1 MVDGVMGLL
10 VAALAFVSVLSLVV
24 VVHEFGHFIV
34 ARRFGV
40 AVKSFSLGWG
50 APLVSRT
57 DRHGTVWKLSQY
69 PIGGF
74 VSFLDDAD
82 PTSSR
87 PAPEGLRDIDPDE
100 ARRRGYL
107 RAQPVGV
114 RAMISAAGPLFNFLF
129 AIVAFALLAM
139 IVGKDV
145 TDVSALSPRVDAVR
159 TGGPAATAGL
169 AAGDVIVT
177 INGAA
182 IGSFGAMQD
191 TVQANP
197 GRTLAFDIRR
207 GGQLLTV
214 PVAVGRQK
222 VVGATGIESE
232 VGLLGVE
239 RRAARGEIQI
249 KRLNPVEALGE
260 GVFRVWGMIAQTGQ
274 YLGNMFTGRASS
286 EHIMGPLGIF
296 DVSGKVANGALA
308 EKAPPATM
316 IGNLALSLLNL
327 AAVLSVAVGF
337 ANLLPVP
344 ALDGGQLVL
353 NGIEAV
359 RRKPLSAR
367 MQEIGFQ
374 ASFAMIVS
382 LFLFATWN
390 DLQRFKLLEF
400 VGRILS

>member
-1 MVDGVMGLL
+1 MVEGMMGLL
-10 VAALAFVSVLSLVV
+10 IAALASVSVLSLVV

-34 ARRFGV
+34 ARRCGV

-50 APLVSRT
+50 SPLISRT
-57 DRHGTVWKLSQY
+57 DRHGTVWKVSQI

-87 PAPEGLRDIDPDE
+87 PAPENLRDLDPQE

-107 RAQPVGV
+107 RAQSVGV
-114 RAMISAAGPLFNFLF
+114 RAMISAAGPLVNFLF
-129 AIVAFALLAM
+129 ALVAFALLAM

-145 TDVSALSPRVDAVR
+145 TDTASLSPRIDVVR
-159 TGGPAATAGL
+159 ADGPAEVAGL
-169 AAGDVIVT
+169 AAGDVVV
-177 INGAA
+177 A
-182 IGSFGAMQD
+182 IDGVAVGSFGSMQKA
-191 TVQANP
+191 VQSSP
-197 GRTLAFDIRR
+197 GKTLTLEVRR
-207 GGQLLTV
+207 EGEHLDF
-214 PVAVGRQK
+214 PVSIGRQK
-222 VVGATGIESE
+222 LVGATGIESE
-232 VGLLGVE
+232 IGLLGVE
-239 RRAARGEIQI
+239 RRTAREEIQI
-249 KRLNPVEALGE
+249 KRLNPLEALGE
-260 GVFRVWGMIAQTGQ
+260 GAGRVWGMIAQTGQ
-274 YLGNMFTGRASS
+274 YLGNLFTGRASS

-308 EKAPPATM
+308 EKAPLATVM
-316 IGNLALSLLNL
+316 GNLALSLLNW
-327 AAVLSVAVGF
+327 AAALSVAVGF
-337 ANLLPVP
+337 ANLLPIP

-353 NGIEAV
+353 NGIEAI

-367 MQEIGFQ
+367 AQEIGFQ

>member
-1 MVDGVMGLL
+1 MVEGLMGLL
-10 VAALAFVSVLSLVV
+10 ITALASVSVLSLVV

-34 ARRFGV
+34 ARRCGV

-50 APLVSRT
+50 APLISRT
-57 DRHGTVWKLSQY
+57 DRHGTVWKLSQI

-87 PAPEGLRDIDPDE
+87 PAPESLRDVDPQE

-107 RAQPVGV
+107 RAQSVGV
-114 RAMISAAGPLFNFLF
+114 RAMISAAGPLVNFLF
-129 AIVAFALLAM
+129 ALLAFALLAL
-139 IVGKDV
+139 IVGKDI
-145 TDVSALSPRVDAVR
+145 TDVAALSPRIDAVS
-159 TGGPAATAGL
+159 TGGPAAAAGL
-169 AAGDVIVT
+169 VAGDTVAT
-177 INGAA
+177 IDGVAVA
-182 IGSFGAMQD
+182 SFGAMQ
-191 TVQANP
+191 QKIQSSP
-197 GRTLAFDIRR
+197 GKTLAFEIRR
-207 GGQLLTV
+207 KSEVFVV
-214 PVAVGRQK
+214 PVSIGRLK
-222 VVGATGIESE
+222 RVDATGIESE

-239 RRAARGEIQI
+239 RRTAREEIRI
-249 KRLNPVEALGE
+249 KRLNPVEALAE
-260 GVFRVWGMIAQTGQ
+260 GAARVWGMIAQTGQ
-274 YLGNMFTGRASS
+274 YLGNMFSGRASS

-308 EKAPPATM
+308 EKAPPATVL
-316 IGNLALSLLNL
+316 GNLALSLLNW
-327 AAVLSVAVGF
+327 AATLSVAVGF

-367 MQEIGFQ
+367 AQEIGFQ
-374 ASFAMIVS
+374 ASFAMILS

>member
-1 MVDGVMGLL
+1 MVEGMMGLL
-10 VAALAFVSVLSLVV
+10 VSALAFVSVLSLVV
-24 VVHEFGHFIV
+24 VVHEYGHFVV

-57 DRHGTVWKLSQY
+57 DRHGTVWKISRI

-74 VSFLDDAD
+74 VSFVDDAD

-87 PAPEGLRDIDPDE
+87 PAPEEMRDIDPGE

-114 RAMISAAGPLFNFLF
+114 RALISAAGPAINFVF
-129 AIVAFALLAM
+129 AVIVFALLAL

-145 TDVSALSPRVDAVR
+145 TDTAALSPRIDAVR
-159 TGGPAATAGL
+159 AGGPAAAAGL
-169 AAGDVIVT
+169 APGDVVIA
-177 INGAA
+177 IDGAPV
-182 IGSFGAMQD
+182 GSFGAMQR
-191 TVQANP
+191 VIQSSP
-197 GRTLAFDIRR
+197 GKSLAFEVRR
-207 GGQLLTV
+207 SDGVITL
-214 PVAVGRQK
+214 PVTVGRQK
-222 VVGATGIESE
+222 TVGETGIERD

-239 RRAARGEIQI
+239 RRTARDEVQI
-249 KRLNPVEALGE
+249 KRLNPIEALGDG
-260 GVFRVWGMIAQTGQ
+260 GVRVWGMIAQTWQ

-308 EKAPPATM
+308 AKAPPATVL
-316 IGNLALSLLNL
+316 GNLALSLLNL
-327 AAVLSVAVGF
+327 AASISVAVGF

-353 NGIEAV
+353 NGVEAI

-367 MQEIGFQ
+367 AQEIGYQ
-374 ASFAMIVS
+374 ASFAMLVS

-390 DLQRFKLLEF
+390 DIQRFKLLEF

>member
-1 MVDGVMGLL
+1 MVEGMMGLL
-10 VAALAFVSVLSLVV
+10 VSALAFVSVLSLVV

-34 ARRFGV
+34 ARRCGV

-57 DRHGTVWKLSQY
+57 DRHGTVWKISQI

-87 PAPEGLRDIDPDE
+87 PAPEGLRDLDPDE

-107 RAQPVGV
+107 RAQPIGI
-114 RAMISAAGPLFNFLF
+114 RAMISVAGPLVNFVF
-129 AIVAFALLAM
+129 AMLAFALLAM

-145 TDVSALSPRVDAVR
+145 TNTASLSPRIDAVR
-159 TGGPAATAGL
+159 ADGPAGAAGL
-169 AAGDVIVT
+169 AAGDIIVA
-177 INGAA
+177 IDGAA
-182 IGSFGAMQD
+182 VGSFGAMQEI
-191 TVQANP
+191 VQASP
-197 GRTLAFDIRR
+197 GRRLAFEVRR
-207 GGQLLTV
+207 DGRLLTF

-222 VVGATGIESE
+222 TVGATGIESE

-239 RRAARGEIQI
+239 RRTAREEVQI
-249 KRLNPVEALGE
+249 KRLNPLEAMAE
-260 GVFRVWGMIAQTGQ
+260 GAARVWGMIAQTAQ

-308 EKAPPATM
+308 EKAPAAT
-316 IGNLALSLLNL
+316 IVGNLALSLLNW
-327 AAVLSVAVGF
+327 AAALSVAVGF

-344 ALDGGQLVL
+344 ALDGGQLLL
-353 NGIEAV
+353 NGIEAI

-367 MQEIGFQ
+367 AQEIGFQ